1 MVDVFA
7 VPPLKLQ
14 QAIVYIQFSKERNQ
28 ENVAY
33 IFAQDESIDLFSHC
47 TGGLYECYF
56 LARNNI
62 NASLGGA
69 LSL

>member
-33 IFAQDESIDLFSHC
+33 IFAQDESIDLFSQSM
-47 TGGLYECYF
+47 
-56 LARNNI
+56 AR
-62 NASLGGA
+62 L
-69 LSL
+69 